1 MSLLSEIQNA
11 PAALSQKLLFC
22 FHFSLVW
29 ENRNAATIWAIL
41 VILVSCIPIYGA
53 TCKIHSILCI
63 VFSGC
68 ERSCKLT
75 SLDLRVIELSYE
87 NETMPHHWALFS
99 VASKSSVD
107 IVSIWW
113 LLHTNPFL
121 CWSLLKGGE
130 IVRDQF
136 LLFTT
141 CHYSL
146 AGCGAFPRPHCL
158 HSTPASVFLC
168 SVLLV
173 VARYLLFF
181 VFPCCCTL
189 LVYMCGSWYFVLSLF
204 VLLLCCVTFLPP
216 GGSRGGAVWLISATP
231 QFLLWDTFKALQ
243 CVLHHTGHNCS
254 PWTKFSFHILS
265 IAFIVGAI
273 TYIGPTPGPWT
284 NR

>member
-1 MSLLSEIQNA
+1 MVGTSNIQVLFYCQIHRGVDTIHTQDKSIEELKSNFAISLFFFSEIYIKYIEKFFFNILQKKWTFSEKGDSLSSQQLQRPLPAPAYLHLHTLSPFISAVCIETHLTCHFMFMLLSHI
-11 PAALSQKLLFC
+11 S
-22 FHFSLVW
+22 
-29 ENRNAATIWAIL
+29 
-41 VILVSCIPIYGA
+41 
-53 TCKIHSILCI
+53 
-63 VFSGC
+63 VFAR
-68 ERSCKLT
+68 EMIKNN
-75 SLDLRVIELSYE
+75 I
-87 NETMPHHWALFS
+87 F
-99 VASKSSVD
+99 
-107 IVSIWW
+107 
-113 LLHTNPFL
+113 
-121 CWSLLKGGE
+121 
-130 IVRDQF
+130 
-136 LLFTT
+136 FTT
-141 CHYSL
+141 CLLQAVLGVGGLGFPKTALPSFHTCL
-146 AGCGAFPRPHCL
+146 CLLVFCFACCGAISFC
-158 HSTPASVFLC
+158 
-168 SVLLV
+168 
-173 VARYLLFF
+173 F